1 MEQKKRNKNA
11 LRSRKLIID
20 AYSELLET
28 QSANK
33 ITVTKIVETADL
45 NRSTFYAHFTSPSD
59 VLAAIEEDVMNKFKT
74 LLNQVQP
81 ERILEQPLPLVRE
94 IAKLVNDNR
103 ELFIKLIKDN
113 RESRFLEKLKDVF
126 IEKLMSDTETLK
138 LFKDRTALDI
148 NLRFLAGGYM
158 ETIRD
163 WFNGNLNIPIEQLSK
178 ITSRTITECLHSCMM

>member
-81 ERILEQPLPLVRE
+81 ERILEQPLPLVGE

>member
-11 LRSRKLIID
+11 LRSRKLIIA

-28 QSANK
+28 QNANK

-74 LLNQVQP
+74 LLNQVQLD
-81 ERILEQPLPLVRE
+81 RILEQPLPLVRE

-113 RESRFLEKLKDVF
+113 RESRFLEKLKEVF

-163 WFNGNLNIPIEQLSK
+163 WFNGNLDIPIEQLSQ
-178 ITSRTITECLHSCMM
+178 ITSRTITECLHSCMT

>member
-28 QSANK
+28 HSANK

-74 LLNQVQP
+74 LLNQVQLD
-81 ERILEQPLPLVRE
+81 RILEQPLPLVRE

-113 RESRFLEKLKDVF
+113 RESRFLEKLKEVF

-163 WFNGNLNIPIEQLSK
+163 WFNGNLDIPIEQLSQ
-178 ITSRTITECLHSCMM
+178 ITSRTITECLHSCMT

>member
-11 LRSRKLIID
+11 LRSRRLIID

-28 QSANK
+28 HSANK

-74 LLNQVQP
+74 LLNQVQL

-113 RESRFLEKLKDVF
+113 RESRFLEKLKEVF

>member
-20 AYSELLET
+20 AYSKLLET

-59 VLAAIEEDVMNKFKT
+59 VLAAIEEDIINKFKT
-74 LLNQVQP
+74 LLNQVKP
-81 ERILEQPLPLVRE
+81 ERFLEQPLPLVRE
-94 IAKLVNDNR
+94 IAKLVNDNH

-113 RESRFLEKLKDVF
+113 SESRFLEKLKEVF

-148 NLRFLAGGYM
+148 NLRFLSGGYM
-158 ETIRD
+158 EIIRD
-163 WFNGNLNIPIEQLSK
+163 WFNGNLDIPIEQLSK
-178 ITSRTITECLHSCMM
+178 ITSRAITECLHSCMM

>member
-28 QSANK
+28 QNANK

-74 LLNQVQP
+74 LLNQVQLD
-81 ERILEQPLPLVRE
+81 RILEQPLPLVRE

-113 RESRFLEKLKDVF
+113 RESRFLEKLKEVF

-163 WFNGNLNIPIEQLSK
+163 WFNGNLDIPIEQLSQ
-178 ITSRTITECLHSCMM
+178 ITSRTITECLHSCMT